1 MHTTATPTREDEI
14 LRVLKRRLVKIGK
27 MLELQKKK
35 LSDATIRRR
44 LKVTPAQLKLM
55 RAEHA
60 DYNFEAGLAWRMRY
74 RSVPKTLQRGDRK
87 AAASVRR
94 ILRICV
100 REERRQAREEPEKL
114 IKPKDATL
122 LQPLS
127 RNLAIR
133 CMIDEP
139 ARWDAL

>member
-1 MHTTATPTREDEI
+1 MPTASVPTREDQI

-35 LSDATIRRR
+35 LSDAAIRRR

-60 DYNFEAGLAWRMRY
+60 EYNFEAGLAWRMRY
-74 RSVPKTLQRGDRK
+74 RSVPKTLLKGDRK
-87 AAASVRR
+87 AASR
-94 ILRICV
+94 IARSLRMC
-100 REERRQAREEPEKL
+100 EQLERQQAREEPQKL
-114 IKPKDATL
+114 LKPKDATL

-133 CMIDEP
+133 CMIDER